1 MKRFIVQVVVGNTYE
16 VKVTENTIERAEA
29 TALQYATE
37 YGELVEAGR
46 AVLAIEELP
55 EEQPESSS
63 QIATIYTGC
72 QNCDHEAE
80 FHGVV
85 LEDIA
90 YFPCLS
96 CQTVFT
102 LGTIDGWSN
111 FFDEDE
117 EEN

>member
-1 MKRFIVQVVVGNTYE
+1 MKKYIVQVVVGNTYE

-85 LEDIA
+85 LEDVA